1 MRICLFTDSF
11 LPYISGV
18 SSAVLNQANE
28 MTRRGHEVDIFHPRA
43 RSADQLKRV
52 PGLDQKVGVQ
62 HLPISLPT
70 PNIPKLRFAVPLFLY
85 TYRRLRKEPPD
96 LIHVHT
102 EFGCGL
108 EGMFLG
114 RWKKVPVIGTFHTF
128 FAEPEYLKQFHLP
141 DFPITQKAMWKYSVT
156 FYNGCNHIVSPSQSV
171 RDHLVARGLKTEATV
186 LSNGIESVTVRPE
199 QEIREFRESLGI
211 DDFAFLYI
219 GRVSPE
225 KSLPVALEAFK
236 RVLAVNPKA
245 KFVLIGNGPAD
256 DVVDAEIRRLGIE
269 ESVVRTGR
277 VERDRIMR
285 ENYPLLGEVFI
296 TASKTEN
303 QPVSMLE
310 AMAFGLP
317 MVAPR
322 AKGIPELVQHGENGF
337 LFGPDNAEEMAEAMI
352 QLMTDQE
359 LLAAQRATTLEIAA
373 THNIEHVGNS
383 LESIYRKA
391 IEKNKAV
398 VEAPV
403 ETY

>member
-28 MTRRGHEVDIFHPRA
+28 LVRRGHDVDIFHPRA
-43 RSADQLKRV
+43 KRVDHLDRV
-52 PGLDQKVGVQ
+52 PGLDSRVDVLS
-62 HLPISLPT
+62 LPISLPT

-85 TYRRLRKEPPD
+85 TYRRLRKDPPD

-108 EGMFLG
+108 EGMLLG

-141 DFPITQKAMWKYSVT
+141 NFAVTQKAMWKYSVT
-156 FYNGCNHIVSPSQSV
+156 FYNRCNQIVSPSRSV
-171 RDHLVARGLKTEATV
+171 RDHLVARGLTTKATV
-186 LSNGIESVTVRPE
+186 LSNGIESVVLRPKE
-199 QEIREFRESLGI
+199 EIAAFRDSMGI
-211 DDFAFLYI
+211 DDFSFLYI

-225 KSLPVALEAFK
+225 KSLSVALEAFAK
-236 RVLAVNPKA
+236 VLSVNSKA

-256 DVVDAEIRRLGIE
+256 EAVDAQIRDLGIGD
-269 ESVVRTGR
+269 SVIRTGR
-277 VERDRIMR
+277 VERDRIMA
-285 ENYPLLGEVFI
+285 ENYPLLGDVFI

-322 AKGIPELVQHGENGF
+322 AKGIPELVEHGENGL
-337 LFGPDNAEEMAEAMI
+337 LFEPDDVDGMAEAMI
-352 QLMTDQE
+352 SLMTDRDKFGHQK
-359 LLAAQRATTLEIAA
+359 RRTLEIAA
-373 THNIEHVGNS
+373 THNIEHVGDT
-383 LESIYRKA
+383 LEGIYRDA
-391 IEKNKAV
+391 IRENRAL
-398 VEAPV
+398 V
-403 ETY
+403 ETPHARI